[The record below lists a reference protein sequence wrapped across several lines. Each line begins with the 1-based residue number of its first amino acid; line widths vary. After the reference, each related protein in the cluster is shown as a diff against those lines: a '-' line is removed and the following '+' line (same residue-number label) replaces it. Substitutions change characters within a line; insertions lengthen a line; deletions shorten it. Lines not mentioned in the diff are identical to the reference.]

1 MGAWNP
7 NWVAYAV
14 SQGKA
19 PEQLPAGPSTNAAF
33 MAWIS
38 EQAAEFTACTDITKE
53 TNPGD
58 FAVLLSEWLTDAY
71 PTEPEVEP
79 DPHQLWEMAHPVLPE
94 PFYDGGRLV
103 RAR

>member
-1 MGAWNP
+1 MTDYTP
-7 NWVAYAV
+7 NWVAFAV
-14 SQGKA
+14 SQRKA
-19 PEQLPAGPSTNAAF
+19 PEQLPKGAATNAAF
-33 MAWIS
+33 MTWIS

-79 DPHQLWEMAHPVLPE
+79 DYHQLWEMAHPVLPE